1 MAADTN
7 NKLSFRRRHPTLVR
21 AVLLTL
27 TFLFTL
33 GVGAVYA
40 SWALICRGN
49 QCPSIE
55 ILAEYTPH
63 QTSKLY
69 AIDGRFI
76 AELGLER
83 RTLVKI
89 DEIPKIVQDAF
100 VATEDKRFYSHAGID
115 WHRATG
121 VILRS
126 PLHGFSQGFST
137 ITMQLARNVFPD
149 KISREKSPIRKL
161 KEAKVAREI
170 ETKYDKKKIL
180 ELYLNQIDLG
190 HGAYGVETA
199 SQRYFGKS
207 VRDLN
212 LAEAATLAAL
222 PKAPARYNPV
232 RYPERAIQ
240 RRNTVIGLMRDA
252 GYISEADW
260 SRARAYPLQLASK
273 SVTGETAPYFVEW
286 VRQQLDAQFGK
297 QLYEQGLKVFTTLD
311 LDAQSAAERALE
323 RQALAIEAGRFGPY
337 KHETFE
343 HYMAHRE
350 GDVGSGTSPYLQ
362 SAFLALDPRNGA
374 VRAMIGGRDFDDS
387 KFNRSV
393 QALRQPGSAFKPIVY
408 SAAVQNGRPASYI
421 VNDSPLVLQ
430 VPGQP
435 EWAPQNYDLQ
445 FLGQIPMRQS
455 LYQSRNVSTIRLGM
469 ELGEQT
475 VINEARNFG
484 LTTVIPPYPS
494 IHIGAAEVYPIEL
507 ISAYTAFAN
516 LGVRATPNAII
527 RVENQK
533 GEILWQPT
541 PTRTQVLS
549 PEESW
554 IMVDM
559 MKDVVRRGSAAGSV
573 WGAGFHY
580 PAGGKTGT
588 TNDGTNVWFIGY
600 TADLVAGAWMGFD
613 RPQKI
618 KDNAQGGV
626 LAAPAWT
633 AFMTEVYRRK
643 PPPPDW
649 PKPISIVTRE
659 IDISSGLLQTPYCPR
674 NLVTSE
680 FYISG
685 TEPTRDCD
693 KHLGYGTPGYAP
705 IDTFSTLPPSTSG
718 GIQPPIRVTP
728 PTIQPGYEPVP
739 SRNQPRIP
747 TVFDTTTRRPPPAP
761 NPSALRD
768 SIRRDSLRRDSLRRR
783 TDTIPPP
790 ARAPR

>member
-1 MAADTN
+1 MAADT

-21 AVLLTL
+21 GALLTF
-27 TFLFTL
+27 TFLFAL
-33 GVGAVYA
+33 GVGAIY
-40 SWALICRGN
+40 SGWALICRGN

-100 VATEDKRFYSHAGID
+100 VATEDKRFYDHAGID

-137 ITMQLARNVFPD
+137 ITMQLARNVFPE
-149 KISREKSPIRKL
+149 KISREKSIVRKL
-161 KEAKVAREI
+161 KEAKVARQI
-170 ETKYDKKKIL
+170 EAKYDKKKIL

-212 LAEAATLAAL
+212 LAEAAMLAAL

-232 RYPERAIQ
+232 RFPERAIQ
-240 RRNTVIGLMRDA
+240 RRNTVIGLMREA
-252 GYISEADW
+252 GYINAADE
-260 SRARAYPLQLASK
+260 SRAKAYPLQLANK
-273 SVTGETAPYFVEW
+273 SITGETAPYFVEW

-297 QLYEQGLKVFTTLD
+297 QLYEQGLKVYTTLD
-311 LDAQSAAERALE
+311 LDQQNAAERALE
-323 RQALAIEAGRFGPY
+323 RQVLAIEAGRFGPY
-337 KHETFE
+337 KHETLE
-343 HYMAHRE
+343 HYLAHRE
-350 GDVGSGTSPYLQ
+350 GDVGTGTSPYLQ
-362 SAFLALDPRNGA
+362 SSFLALDPRNGA
-374 VRAMIGGRDFDDS
+374 VRAMVGGRDFDDS
-387 KFNRSV
+387 KFNRTV

-445 FLGQIPMRQS
+445 FLGEIPMRQS

-484 LTTVIPPYPS
+484 ITTPIPPYPS
-494 IHIGAAEVYPIEL
+494 IHIGAADVYPIEL

-674 NLVTSE
+674 NLVASE

-705 IDTFSTLPPSTSG
+705 IDTLSTIPPSAG
-718 GIQPPIRVTP
+718 GVQPPVRVTP

-739 SRNQPRIP
+739 SRNQPRTP
-747 TVFDTTTRRPPPAP
+747 TVFDTTTRRPPNQAA
-761 NPSALRD
+761 SRD

-783 TDTIPPP
+783 NDTIPSP
-790 ARAPR
+790 ARPPQPR

>member
-33 GVGAVYA
+33 GVGAIYA

-170 ETKYDKKKIL
+170 EAKYDKKKIL

-212 LAEAATLAAL
+212 LAEAAMLAAL

-232 RYPERAIQ
+232 RFPERAIQ

-252 GYISEADW
+252 GYINAADE
-260 SRARAYPLQLASK
+260 SRAKAYPLQLANK

-297 QLYEQGLKVFTTLD
+297 QLYEQGLKVYTTLD
-311 LDAQSAAERALE
+311 LDQQNAAERALE
-323 RQALAIEAGRFGPY
+323 RQVLAIEAGRFGPY
-337 KHETFE
+337 KHETLE
-343 HYMAHRE
+343 HYLAHRE

-362 SAFLALDPRNGA
+362 SAFLAIDPRNGA

-445 FLGQIPMRQS
+445 FLGEIPMRQS

-484 LTTVIPPYPS
+484 ITTQIPPYPS
-494 IHIGAAEVYPIEL
+494 IHIGAADVYPIEL

-613 RPQKI
+613 RPSKI

-693 KHLGYGTPGYAP
+693 KHLAYGTPGYVP
-705 IDTFSTLPPSTSG
+705 IDTLSTIPPPSG
-718 GIQPPIRVTP
+718 GMQPPVRVTP

-739 SRNQPRIP
+739 SRRTP
-747 TVFDTTTRRPPPAP
+747 TVFDTTTRRPP
-761 NPSALRD
+761 SRD
-768 SIRRDSLRRDSLRRR
+768 SIRRDSLRRDSLR
-783 TDTIPPP
+783 P
-790 ARAPR
+790 ARVPR